1 MLFLKNIKKFN
12 KISYTLKTLFYN
24 INEFLISLMS
34 FNKTTSS
41 FFREGFFL
49 DCLQK
54 LSTDKFLKNANVRS
68 IQLFDLNSSKVIRFL
83 VDDVY
88 KSLNSIFFKGDELSV
103 FNVFLTLITG
113 FVLVSQILFTTFIFL
128 YFIF

>member
-12 KISYTLKTLFYN
+12 KTSYILKTLFYN
-24 INEFLISLMS
+24 INGFLISLMS

-54 LSTDKFLKNANVRS
+54 LSTDKFLKNANVKS

-83 VDDVY
+83 IDDIY
-88 KSLNSIFFKGDELSV
+88 KSLNSAFFKGDELSV
-103 FNVFLTLITG
+103 FNVFLTLIAG
-113 FVLVSQILFTTFIFL
+113 FVIVSQVLFTTFIFL